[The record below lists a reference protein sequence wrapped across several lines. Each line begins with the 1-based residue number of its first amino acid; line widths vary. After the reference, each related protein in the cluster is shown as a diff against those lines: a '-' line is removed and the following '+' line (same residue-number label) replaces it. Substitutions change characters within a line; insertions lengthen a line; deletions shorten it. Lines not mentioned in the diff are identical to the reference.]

1 MRFETQEDLDR
12 EKKAIERF
20 VSLFKGSY
28 KKLGPDDIDYK
39 VFDSSGNLI
48 SYIEVKGRMSLI
60 KDAFPLCISAYKLS
74 RLANKRLNPVLI
86 WACLDGIIYTKIKEC
101 EGTVRWGGRKPRAGS
116 FSDEELMVY
125 YTNQKSF
132 RYLKY

>member
-101 EGTVRWGGRKPRAGS
+101 EGAVRWGGRKPRAGS